1 MDESRLRAEQL
12 LTLSSGARRVSDLVA
27 ASEAPLHYEVIR
39 HLLRVAEEGMID
51 VLGEAVDA
59 RLVKRGPDPFTYVPH
74 DEATGAAIREAL
86 GDERVSR
93 FREQITGA
101 SRRVLDE

>member
-27 ASEAPLHYEVIR
+27 AAEAPLRYEVLR
-39 HLLRVAEEGMID
+39 HLLRAAEESMIE
-51 VLGEAVDA
+51 VLGETVDA

-74 DEATGAAIREAL
+74 DHATGSAIREAL
-86 GDERVSR
+86 GEERIVR
-93 FREQITGA
+93 LREQISGA
-101 SRRVLDE
+101 SKRVLE

>member
-27 ASEAPLHYEVIR
+27 ASEAPLQYEVLR
-39 HLLRVAEEGMID
+39 HLLRVAEEGMIE

-74 DEATGAAIREAL
+74 DDATGSAIREAL
-86 GDERVSR
+86 GEERVSR
-93 FREQITGA
+93 HREQIA
-101 SRRVLDE
+101 SAARRVLEE